1 MENIIIETVVQI
13 FAALL
18 LMLISLLGT
27 WLTAKLAKR
36 TELANIAAAT
46 DEATRVAQQT
56 VLELQQTVVDNLK
69 AANEDGKL
77 TEEEIAELKAAIANG
92 DKANINEE
100 LGDVLFSAVNV
111 SRFVDTDAEEAL
123 TDATDKFVAR
133 FKTVEK
139 LADERNIDMKQSDI
153 ETLDRL
159 WDEAKQ
165 N

>member
-69 AANEDGKL
+69 AASADGKL
-77 TEEEIAELKAAIANG
+77 TKEEVAELKELLLDGAMDKMSDTAKNMLTAAGVDI
-92 DKANINEE
+92 
-100 LGDVLFSAVNV
+100 SAVI
-111 SRFVDTDAEEAL
+111 RGAGEA
-123 TDATDKFVAR
+123 FIR
-133 FKTVEK
+133 Q
-139 LADERNIDMKQSDI
+139 MK
-153 ETLDRL
+153 
-159 WDEAKQ
+159 
-165 N
+165 

>member
-69 AANEDGKL
+69 EARADGKL
-77 TEEEIAELKAAIANG
+77 TKEEIAELKELLLDGAMDKLSDTAKNMLTAAGVDI
-92 DKANINEE
+92 
-100 LGDVLFSAVNV
+100 SAVI
-111 SRFVDTDAEEAL
+111 RGAGEA
-123 TDATDKFVAR
+123 FIR
-133 FKTVEK
+133 Q
-139 LADERNIDMKQSDI
+139 MK
-153 ETLDRL
+153 
-159 WDEAKQ
+159 
-165 N
+165 

>member
-69 AANEDGKL
+69 AARADGKL
-77 TEEEIAELKAAIANG
+77 TKEEVAELKELLLDGAMDKMSDTAKNMLTAAGVDI
-92 DKANINEE
+92 
-100 LGDVLFSAVNV
+100 SAVI
-111 SRFVDTDAEEAL
+111 RGAGEA
-123 TDATDKFVAR
+123 FIR
-133 FKTVEK
+133 Q
-139 LADERNIDMKQSDI
+139 MK
-153 ETLDRL
+153 
-159 WDEAKQ
+159 
-165 N
+165 

>member
-69 AANEDGKL
+69 AASADGKL
-77 TEEEIAELKAAIANG
+77 TKEEITELRGLLLEGAMDKLSDTAKNMLTAAGVDI
-92 DKANINEE
+92 
-100 LGDVLFSAVNV
+100 SAVI
-111 SRFVDTDAEEAL
+111 RGAGEA
-123 TDATDKFVAR
+123 FIR
-133 FKTVEK
+133 Q
-139 LADERNIDMKQSDI
+139 MK
-153 ETLDRL
+153 
-159 WDEAKQ
+159 
-165 N
+165 

>member
-56 VLELQQTVVDNLK
+56 VMELQQTVVDNLK
-69 AANEDGKL
+69 EANADGKL
-77 TEEEIAELKAAIANG
+77 TKEEIAELKELLLDGAMDKMSDTAKNMLTAAGVDI
-92 DKANINEE
+92 
-100 LGDVLFSAVNV
+100 SAVI
-111 SRFVDTDAEEAL
+111 RGAGEA
-123 TDATDKFVAR
+123 FIR
-133 FKTVEK
+133 Q
-139 LADERNIDMKQSDI
+139 MK
-153 ETLDRL
+153 
-159 WDEAKQ
+159 
-165 N
+165 

>member
-1 MENIIIETVVQI
+1 MENTIIETVVQI

-69 AANEDGKL
+69 EANEDGKL
-77 TEEEIAELKAAIANG
+77 TEEEITELRELLLDGAMDKLSDTAKNMLTAAGVDI
-92 DKANINEE
+92 
-100 LGDVLFSAVNV
+100 SAVI
-111 SRFVDTDAEEAL
+111 RGAGEA
-123 TDATDKFVAR
+123 FIR
-133 FKTVEK
+133 Q
-139 LADERNIDMKQSDI
+139 MK
-153 ETLDRL
+153 
-159 WDEAKQ
+159 
-165 N
+165 

>member
-13 FAALL
+13 FAAML

-69 AANEDGKL
+69 AASADGKL
-77 TEEEIAELKAAIANG
+77 TKEEIAELKELLLDGAMDKLSDTAKNMLTAAGVDI
-92 DKANINEE
+92 
-100 LGDVLFSAVNV
+100 SAVI
-111 SRFVDTDAEEAL
+111 RGAGEA
-123 TDATDKFVAR
+123 FIR
-133 FKTVEK
+133 Q
-139 LADERNIDMKQSDI
+139 MK
-153 ETLDRL
+153 
-159 WDEAKQ
+159 
-165 N
+165 

>member
-13 FAALL
+13 FAAQM

-69 AANEDGKL
+69 AASADGKL
-77 TEEEIAELKAAIANG
+77 TKEEIAELRELLLDGAMDKMSDTAKNMLTAAGVDI
-92 DKANINEE
+92 
-100 LGDVLFSAVNV
+100 SAII
-111 SRFVDTDAEEAL
+111 RGAGEA
-123 TDATDKFVAR
+123 FIR
-133 FKTVEK
+133 Q
-139 LADERNIDMKQSDI
+139 MK
-153 ETLDRL
+153 
-159 WDEAKQ
+159 
-165 N
+165 

>member
-18 LMLISLLGT
+18 FMLISLLGT

-69 AANEDGKL
+69 AASADGKL
-77 TEEEIAELKAAIANG
+77 TEEEIAELKELLLDGAMDKLSDTAKNMLTAAGVDI
-92 DKANINEE
+92 
-100 LGDVLFSAVNV
+100 SAVI
-111 SRFVDTDAEEAL
+111 RGAGEAFIQ
-123 TDATDKFVAR
+123 K
-133 FKTVEK
+133 
-139 LADERNIDMKQSDI
+139 MK
-153 ETLDRL
+153 
-159 WDEAKQ
+159 
-165 N
+165 

>member
-46 DEATRVAQQT
+46 DEATRVARQT

-69 AANEDGKL
+69 AASADGKL
-77 TEEEIAELKAAIANG
+77 TKEEITELRELLLEGAMDKLSDTAKNMLTAAGVDI
-92 DKANINEE
+92 
-100 LGDVLFSAVNV
+100 SAVI
-111 SRFVDTDAEEAL
+111 RGAGEA
-123 TDATDKFVAR
+123 FIR
-133 FKTVEK
+133 Q
-139 LADERNIDMKQSDI
+139 MK
-153 ETLDRL
+153 
-159 WDEAKQ
+159 
-165 N
+165 

>member
-69 AANEDGKL
+69 EANADGKL
-77 TEEEIAELKAAIANG
+77 TKEEIAELKELLLDGAMDKLSDTAKNMLTAAGVDI
-92 DKANINEE
+92 
-100 LGDVLFSAVNV
+100 SAVI
-111 SRFVDTDAEEAL
+111 RGAGEA
-123 TDATDKFVAR
+123 FIR
-133 FKTVEK
+133 Q
-139 LADERNIDMKQSDI
+139 MK
-153 ETLDRL
+153 
-159 WDEAKQ
+159 
-165 N
+165 

>member
-56 VLELQQTVVDNLK
+56 VMELQQTVVDNLK
-69 AANEDGKL
+69 EASADGKL
-77 TEEEIAELKAAIANG
+77 TKEEIAELRELLLDGAMDKMSDTAKNMLTAAGVDI
-92 DKANINEE
+92 
-100 LGDVLFSAVNV
+100 SAVI
-111 SRFVDTDAEEAL
+111 RGAGEA
-123 TDATDKFVAR
+123 FIR
-133 FKTVEK
+133 Q
-139 LADERNIDMKQSDI
+139 MK
-153 ETLDRL
+153 
-159 WDEAKQ
+159 
-165 N
+165 

>member
-69 AANEDGKL
+69 AASADGKL
-77 TEEEIAELKAAIANG
+77 TKEEVAELKELLLDGAMDKLSDTAKNMLTAAGVDI
-92 DKANINEE
+92 
-100 LGDVLFSAVNV
+100 SAVI
-111 SRFVDTDAEEAL
+111 RGAGEA
-123 TDATDKFVAR
+123 FIR
-133 FKTVEK
+133 Q
-139 LADERNIDMKQSDI
+139 MK
-153 ETLDRL
+153 
-159 WDEAKQ
+159 
-165 N
+165 

>member
-69 AANEDGKL
+69 AASADGKL
-77 TEEEIAELKAAIANG
+77 TKEEIAELKELLLDGAMDKMSDTAKNMLTAAGVDI
-92 DKANINEE
+92 
-100 LGDVLFSAVNV
+100 SAVI
-111 SRFVDTDAEEAL
+111 RGAGEA
-123 TDATDKFVAR
+123 FIR
-133 FKTVEK
+133 Q
-139 LADERNIDMKQSDI
+139 MK
-153 ETLDRL
+153 
-159 WDEAKQ
+159 
-165 N
+165 

>member
-69 AANEDGKL
+69 EANADGKL
-77 TEEEIAELKAAIANG
+77 TKEEIAELRELLLDGAMDKMSDTAKNMLTAAGVDI
-92 DKANINEE
+92 
-100 LGDVLFSAVNV
+100 SAVI
-111 SRFVDTDAEEAL
+111 RGAGEA
-123 TDATDKFVAR
+123 FIR
-133 FKTVEK
+133 Q
-139 LADERNIDMKQSDI
+139 MK
-153 ETLDRL
+153 
-159 WDEAKQ
+159 
-165 N
+165 

>member
-69 AANEDGKL
+69 AASADGKL
-77 TEEEIAELKAAIANG
+77 TEEEIAELKELLLDGAMDKMSDTAKNMLTAAGVDI
-92 DKANINEE
+92 
-100 LGDVLFSAVNV
+100 SAVI
-111 SRFVDTDAEEAL
+111 RGAGEA
-123 TDATDKFVAR
+123 FIR
-133 FKTVEK
+133 Q
-139 LADERNIDMKQSDI
+139 MK
-153 ETLDRL
+153 
-159 WDEAKQ
+159 
-165 N
+165 

>member
-18 LMLISLLGT
+18 LMLVSLLGT

-69 AANEDGKL
+69 AASADGKL
-77 TEEEIAELKAAIANG
+77 TKEEIAELKELLLDGAMDKLSDTAKNMLTAAGVDI
-92 DKANINEE
+92 
-100 LGDVLFSAVNV
+100 SAVI
-111 SRFVDTDAEEAL
+111 RGAGEA
-123 TDATDKFVAR
+123 FIR
-133 FKTVEK
+133 Q
-139 LADERNIDMKQSDI
+139 MK
-153 ETLDRL
+153 
-159 WDEAKQ
+159 
-165 N
+165 

>member
-56 VLELQQTVVDNLK
+56 VMELQQTVVDNLK
-69 AANEDGKL
+69 AANADGKL
-77 TEEEIAELKAAIANG
+77 TKEEIAELKELLLDGAMDKLSDTAKNMLTAAGVDI
-92 DKANINEE
+92 
-100 LGDVLFSAVNV
+100 SAVI
-111 SRFVDTDAEEAL
+111 RGAGEA
-123 TDATDKFVAR
+123 FIR
-133 FKTVEK
+133 Q
-139 LADERNIDMKQSDI
+139 MK
-153 ETLDRL
+153 
-159 WDEAKQ
+159 
-165 N
+165 

>member
-69 AANEDGKL
+69 AASADGKL
-77 TEEEIAELKAAIANG
+77 TKEEIAELNELLLDGAMDKLSDTAKNMLTAAGVDI
-92 DKANINEE
+92 
-100 LGDVLFSAVNV
+100 SAVI
-111 SRFVDTDAEEAL
+111 RGAGEA
-123 TDATDKFVAR
+123 FIR
-133 FKTVEK
+133 Q
-139 LADERNIDMKQSDI
+139 MK
-153 ETLDRL
+153 
-159 WDEAKQ
+159 
-165 N
+165 

>member
-69 AANEDGKL
+69 EANADGKL
-77 TEEEIAELKAAIANG
+77 TKEEIAELRELMLDGAMDKLSDTAKNMLTAAGVDI
-92 DKANINEE
+92 
-100 LGDVLFSAVNV
+100 SAVI
-111 SRFVDTDAEEAL
+111 RGAGEA
-123 TDATDKFVAR
+123 FIR
-133 FKTVEK
+133 Q
-139 LADERNIDMKQSDI
+139 MK
-153 ETLDRL
+153 
-159 WDEAKQ
+159 
-165 N
+165 

>member
-69 AANEDGKL
+69 AASADGKL
-77 TEEEIAELKAAIANG
+77 TEEEIAELKELLLDGAMDKLSDTAKNMLTAAGVDI
-92 DKANINEE
+92 
-100 LGDVLFSAVNV
+100 SAVI
-111 SRFVDTDAEEAL
+111 RGAGEA
-123 TDATDKFVAR
+123 FIR
-133 FKTVEK
+133 Q
-139 LADERNIDMKQSDI
+139 MK
-153 ETLDRL
+153 
-159 WDEAKQ
+159 
-165 N
+165 

>member
-69 AANEDGKL
+69 EASADGKL
-77 TEEEIAELKAAIANG
+77 TKEEIAELRELLLDGAMDKMSDTAKNMLTAAGVDI
-92 DKANINEE
+92 
-100 LGDVLFSAVNV
+100 SAVI
-111 SRFVDTDAEEAL
+111 RGAGEA
-123 TDATDKFVAR
+123 FIR
-133 FKTVEK
+133 Q
-139 LADERNIDMKQSDI
+139 MK
-153 ETLDRL
+153 
-159 WDEAKQ
+159 
-165 N
+165 

>member
-69 AANEDGKL
+69 AASADGKL
-77 TEEEIAELKAAIANG
+77 TEEEIAELRELLLDGAMDKMSDTAKNMLTAAGVDI
-92 DKANINEE
+92 
-100 LGDVLFSAVNV
+100 SAVI
-111 SRFVDTDAEEAL
+111 RGAGEA
-123 TDATDKFVAR
+123 FIR
-133 FKTVEK
+133 Q
-139 LADERNIDMKQSDI
+139 MK
-153 ETLDRL
+153 
-159 WDEAKQ
+159 
-165 N
+165 

>member
-56 VLELQQTVVDNLK
+56 VMELQQTVVDNLK
-69 AANEDGKL
+69 AASADGKL
-77 TEEEIAELKAAIANG
+77 TKEEVAELRGLLLEGAMDKMSDTAKNMLTAAGVDI
-92 DKANINEE
+92 
-100 LGDVLFSAVNV
+100 SAVI
-111 SRFVDTDAEEAL
+111 RGAGEA
-123 TDATDKFVAR
+123 FIR
-133 FKTVEK
+133 Q
-139 LADERNIDMKQSDI
+139 MKQI
-153 ETLDRL
+153 
-159 WDEAKQ
+159 
-165 N
+165 